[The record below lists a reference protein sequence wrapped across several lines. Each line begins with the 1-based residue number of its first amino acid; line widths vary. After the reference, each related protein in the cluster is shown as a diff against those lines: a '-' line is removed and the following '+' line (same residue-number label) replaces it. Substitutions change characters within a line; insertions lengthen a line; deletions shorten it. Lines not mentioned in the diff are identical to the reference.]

1 MDQSQENQLTPG
13 QGLPSAVLFEDRVT
27 FDFELLLRPQPT
39 DSYYTRNTK
48 EAIPAKIRAASFE
61 EAERLA
67 LSAIGPCI
75 RNHQWEVSLV
85 RFDSSNNPLS
95 SRPRE
100 QLSATEG

>member
-13 QGLPSAVLFEDRVT
+13 QGLPSAVL

-61 EAERLA
+61 GAERLA

-85 RFDSSNNPLS
+85 RFNSANDKAEPLL
-95 SRPRE
+95 P
-100 QLSATEG
+100 T